1 MSGKIRGDSP
11 SSVQSWREHSVAKH
25 APIKCHL
32 LQVCTDIDS
41 LAVNI
46 KNMQQ
51 LIRLVM
57 HCARKMQI
65 ANVNLGPKSD
75 RLVTLL
81 GHNLTV
87 TCS

>member
-1 MSGKIRGDSP
+1 MSSKIRGDLP
-11 SSVQSWREHSVAKH
+11 SSVQSWCEHSVAKH
-25 APIKCHL
+25 APVKCHL
-32 LQVCTDIDS
+32 LQVCTDINS

-51 LIRLVM
+51 LVRLVV
-57 HCARKMQI
+57 HCTRKMQI
-65 ANVNLGPKSD
+65 ANVNLGPKSN

>member
-11 SSVQSWREHSVAKH
+11 SSVQSWHEHSVAKH
-25 APIKCHL
+25 APVKCHL

-46 KNMQQ
+46 KNMQR
-51 LIRLVM
+51 LARLVV
-57 HCARKMQI
+57 HSARKLQI

-75 RLVTLL
+75 RLVTLP